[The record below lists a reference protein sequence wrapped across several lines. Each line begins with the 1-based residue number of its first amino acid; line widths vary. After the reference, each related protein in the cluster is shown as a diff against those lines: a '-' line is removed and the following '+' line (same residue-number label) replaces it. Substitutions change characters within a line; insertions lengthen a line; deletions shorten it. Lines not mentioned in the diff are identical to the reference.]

1 MAMELLQALDG
12 RSLPLTVKDEAV
24 VEQLRWLRA
33 ANFITAVISNAG
45 AAGRPCAWNRPRPA
59 GPAMRKPTRGPA
71 RGPARAPPGSR
82 APARQPLAGRLLREV
97 DAPHGV
103 GLWRHG
109 LLAQE
114 QQRPARLADVR
125 MGLRQPKG

>member
-45 AAGRPCAWNRPRPA
+45 AARPFATVLSITRRGREALRLEQA
-59 GPAMRKPTRGPA
+59 AASGRGPA
-71 RGPARAPPGSR
+71 EADARARPKSRPRTAWQPRSGAPAASGAPSPGS
-82 APARQPLAGRLLREV
+82 
-97 DAPHGV
+97 
-103 GLWRHG
+103 
-109 LLAQE
+109 
-114 QQRPARLADVR
+114 
-125 MGLRQPKG
+125 